1 MNARVEAFVHV
12 LVDENLGKMF
22 VVYSCTV
29 NFQLGVTSN
38 FLAVS
43 TLQYLPFSSG
53 IYIFSAGIIFSYAC
67 SIKCSV

>member
-1 MNARVEAFVHV
+1 MYWLMRTF
-12 LVDENLGKMF
+12 GKMF

-43 TLQYLPFSSG
+43 SLQYLPFSSG
-53 IYIFSAGIIFSYAC
+53 IYIFSAGIIFFLC
-67 SIKCSV
+67 M